1 MLNTEYCTYKYDVM
15 AKKNNYKST
24 VNEEHYAVCFR
35 DDALHDPNI
44 KVGVMIAIEY
54 YNGWFSLVRVNWG
67 PEEEWECPMDGAVEQ
82 HWLFCEEE
90 TKKLMQLTD
99 ASNGK
104 ELIRAIHDRFRDNAC
119 EADYAIIEWCKEER
133 VEYFFGYYRELTKR
147 TKRMLVE
154 MRYEKSEN

>member
-1 MLNTEYCTYKYDVM
+1 M
-15 AKKNNYKST
+15 AKKNNYRT
-24 VNEEHYAVCFR
+24 VVTEEHYVVCFR
-35 DDALHDPNI
+35 DDAIKDPNI

-54 YNGWFSLVRVNWG
+54 SGGWFSLVRVNWG
-67 PEEEWECPMDGAVEQ
+67 PEEEWECPMDGVVEQ

-133 VEYFFGYYRELTKR
+133 VEYFFGYSRELTKR

-154 MRYEKSEN
+154 MRHEKCRELTNT

>member
-1 MLNTEYCTYKYDVM
+1 M

-24 VNEEHYAVCFR
+24 VKEEHYAVCFR

-54 YNGWFSLVRVNWG
+54 YNGWFSLVRINWG

-90 TKKLMQLTD
+90 TRKLMRLTGT
-99 ASNGK
+99 SNGK
-104 ELIRAIHDRFRDNAC
+104 ELIRAIYHRFRVSAYK
-119 EADYAIIEWCKEER
+119 ADYAIIEWCKEEK
-133 VEYFFGYYRELTKR
+133 VDYVFYYHRELTEK
-147 TKRMLVE
+147 TEKMLAE
-154 MRYEKSEN
+154 MRHEQSPNWHIDL

>member
-1 MLNTEYCTYKYDVM
+1 M
-15 AKKNNYKST
+15 AKKKNCESIAT
-24 VNEEHYAVCFR
+24 EDHYVVCFR
-35 DDALHDPNI
+35 DDAIKDPNI

-54 YNGWFSLVRVNWG
+54 NSDRFSLVRVNWG

-82 HWLFCEEE
+82 RWLFCEEE
-90 TKKLMQLTD
+90 TRKLMRLTG

-133 VEYFFGYYRELTKR
+133 VDYFFGYYRELTKR

-154 MRYEKSEN
+154 MRHEKSEN

>member
-1 MLNTEYCTYKYDVM
+1 MVK
-15 AKKNNYKST
+15 KKNCKSIAT
-24 VNEEHYAVCFR
+24 EDHYVVCFR
-35 DDALHDPNI
+35 DDAIKDPNI

-54 YNGWFSLVRVNWG
+54 SGGRFSLFRVNWG

-82 HWLFCEEE
+82 RWLFCEEE
-90 TKKLMQLTD
+90 TRKLMRLTG

-104 ELIRAIHDRFRDNAC
+104 ELIRAIYHRFSDNAH

-133 VEYFFGYYRELTKR
+133 VDYFFGYYRELTKR

-154 MRYEKSEN
+154 MRHEKSEN